1 MTRALSSKMRISL
14 ALLWLALLT
23 VAGIWLG
30 NALQVSG
37 DLRKFM
43 PARGSRRRSVM
54 PDAAPAA
61 PGLNEWAFGE
71 RLS

>member
-1 MTRALSSKMRISL
+1 MRRALGSKMRISL
-14 ALLWLALLT
+14 ALLWLAVLT
-23 VAGIWLG
+23 VAGIRLG

-43 PARGSRRRSVM
+43 PARGGRRRSVM

-61 PGLNEWAFGE
+61 PGLNGWALGE
-71 RLS
+71 RR